1 MISPKKDGTQEYYN
15 ENQRDFYCYP
25 DDYTKTKDG
34 KPKRGKN
41 CTLYLDTF
49 YDDRYLIAEIRSLI
63 WAATGYDISRPGV
76 NRLIAIAI
84 STGMLSYLRDEL
96 RDPNSSIWNY
106 IASMN
111 DHGTVL
117 AKADSVLDH
126 AFLQSNTGKYFTD
139 KQVCSWIT
147 EKRETKDNDLIGYS
161 VPSRCYTGNENKVL
175 KDLYPKE
182 DTVPGDNKSLY
193 ANNTYFQR

>member
-15 ENQRDFYCYP
+15 KNQRDFYCYP
-25 DDYTKTKDG
+25 DDYTKTTDG

-49 YDDRYLIAEIRSLI
+49 YDDRYLITEIRSLI

-96 RDPNSSIWNY
+96 RNPNSGIWNY

-126 AFLQSNTGKYFTD
+126 ALLQSNTGKYFTD
-139 KQVCSWIT
+139 KQVCGWIT
-147 EKRETKDNDLIGYS
+147 EKRETKDNDLTGYS

-175 KDLYPKE
+175 KDLYPRE
-182 DTVPGDNKSLY
+182 DIVPGDSKSLY